1 MPLDGEYEPS
11 TWSVAREQVELFERT
26 DGSEGTILNGALC
39 IILTCRGAKSGKI
52 RKAPLIRVTDGTSYA
67 VVGSMGGA
75 PKSPS
80 WVHNLRNDAHVEL
93 QDGPTRL
100 DYTAREVDGAERVS
114 WWAIATDAWP
124 AYDEYQAKTTRVIPV
139 FVLEPR

>member
-1 MPLDGEYEPS
+1 MPLEGEYEPS

-26 DGSEGTILNGALC
+26 DGAEGTILNGALC

-52 RKAPLIRVTDGTSYA
+52 RKAPLIRVTDGTNYA

-75 PKSPS
+75 PTSPS
-80 WVHNLRNDAHVEL
+80 WVHNLREDSLVEL

-100 DYTAREVDGAERVS
+100 DYTAREVDGDERNS
-114 WWAIATDAWP
+114 WWAIATAAWP
-124 AYDEYQAKTTRVIPV
+124 AYDDYQAKTTRTIPV